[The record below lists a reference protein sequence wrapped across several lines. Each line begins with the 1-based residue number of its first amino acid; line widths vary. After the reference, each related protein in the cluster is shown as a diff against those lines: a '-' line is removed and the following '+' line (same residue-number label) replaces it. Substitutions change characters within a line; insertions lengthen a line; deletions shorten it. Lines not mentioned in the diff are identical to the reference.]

1 MACHAI
7 VGLNDGSMLLIG
19 GKANN
24 VYVSDI
30 WQLKDN
36 TWTLVGNLGQVS
48 FTFRP
53 FFLYIQANAFGTA
66 LYIDQSIY
74 YYVGNAGS
82 TPIGHFKIHLTSD
95 EQIESG
101 VQFST
106 HSVYYNY
113 PIVFETNEDFC
124 V

>member
-53 FFLYIQANAFGTA
+53 FFLYI
-66 LYIDQSIY
+66 
-74 YYVGNAGS
+74 
-82 TPIGHFKIHLTSD
+82 
-95 EQIESG
+95 
-101 VQFST
+101 
-106 HSVYYNY
+106 
-113 PIVFETNEDFC
+113 
-124 V
+124 